1 MLKRMCGI
9 ATLLLLLAA
18 GTGAAQVRQ
27 ITGRVINQ
35 GTEQGLSEAT
45 IAVLGTQIV
54 AQAGNDGRFTLN
66 APDGPANLMVRA
78 IGYKRQQV
86 SVPAAQDTVSVA
98 LEPDVFKLEEIVITG
113 QATGVEKRNLANA
126 VATVDAG
133 ELTRAPTPT
142 LESALQGKIPGATIQ
157 ANSGAPGGGLQ
168 VNLRGVSTIIGDL
181 EPLYVVDGIAVSDV
195 AIPNGANAVTQAQ
208 AGGNPRNQDN
218 AVNRIADLNP
228 GDIERIEVLKGA
240 SAAAIYGSKAT
251 NGVVI
256 ITTKRGQVG
265 KPQFNITQ
273 RFGVSERANSLGS
286 RTFNTLDEALSVFT
300 DTALVTSM
308 YQQGRTFDFEDEIF
322 GHKPFSYETDASV
335 SGGTENT
342 RYYVSGLVKDDGGIA
357 TNTGYKKQSL
367 RSNIDQDLGG
377 GFQVQVNLD
386 GTHSLSKRGLSNND
400 NSGTSPFLVFPF
412 TPNFVDL
419 LPTARGDSLLPSDF
433 PTNPFER
440 SNPLQTYQFLTNDE
454 DVWRLLGTTTLRW
467 SALHSARSNLQFIGI
482 GGVDYFQQDN
492 NFVSPPEL
500 QYEPNDGQPGTVV
513 LSKSSNRNLNLALN
527 ATHTYLPGNPEH
539 GTQWTTSA
547 GIQFEERRLFATQVL
562 GRTLLTGQTSPQ
574 QAASQTVLSR
584 IEPVRDLGLFGQEEV
599 LLANRRLLLTAG
611 LRADRSSA
619 NGSPDKFFFYPKLA
633 ASYLFQKPFGGVDE
647 FKIRGAYGQTGNRAA
662 FGALFSPDTTGTIGG
677 SSGTFIGTRAGDP
690 NLKPERQKEFEGGF
704 DATLANGRAQLAFTV
719 YQKHITDLLLERTL
733 APSTGQ
739 TNQIFSSNS
748 TLRNR
753 GIEAA
758 LTLQPVQSKSVN
770 WVVRTTF
777 FANRSKITRLA
788 VPTFQTGGFALSL
801 GTFQI
806 EQDSSPTQ
814 IFGLVGVDANDNPVA
829 GKVGDASPDFQ
840 MSFSSDV
847 DVARFTL
854 GMLWDYKQG
863 GDIINLTQF
872 LYDAGQTS
880 KDFTDPG
887 GGADRIARFGEG
899 FTQPYVQSGTYVKLR
914 ELNLSY
920 NLPDRITSSIFGRSI
935 RTARLSLTGRNLL
948 RFTPYQGLDPEVSN
962 FGRQAIVR
970 NIDVAPFPPSRSFF
984 FSIDLGF

>member
-1 MLKRMCGI
+1 MTLRVWGMP
-9 ATLLLLLAA
+9 LLLSLLCVQVS
-18 GTGAAQVRQ
+18 AAQVRQ
-27 ITGRVINQ
+27 ISGRITNSQ
-35 GTEQGLSEAT
+35 TEQGVPDAT
-45 IAVLGTQIV
+45 VAVLGTQIV
-54 AQAGNDGRFTLN
+54 AQADNEGRFALN
-66 APDGPANLMVRA
+66 APDGSTNLMVRS
-78 IGYKRQQV
+78 IGYKRQQIT
-86 SVPAAQDTVSVA
+86 VPPGQGTVNVA

-113 QATGVEKRNLANA
+113 QVTGVEQRNLANA
-126 VATVDAG
+126 VSTVSAA
-133 ELTRAPTPT
+133 ELNRAPAPT
-142 LESALQGKIPGATIQ
+142 IESALQGKIAGATIQ

-181 EPLYVVDGIAVSDV
+181 EPLYVIDGVAASDV

-228 GDIERIEVLKGA
+228 EDIEKIEVLKGG

-251 NGVVI
+251 NGVVF

-265 KPQFNITQ
+265 KPQFNMTQ
-273 RFGVSERANSLGS
+273 RFGITERANRLGS
-286 RTFNTLDEALSVFT
+286 RTFPTLGDALAVFT
-300 DTALVTSM
+300 DTTLVTSL
-308 YQQGRTFDFEDEIF
+308 YQQGRTFDFENEIF
-322 GHKPFSYETDASV
+322 GHKPLSYETDASV

-342 RYYVSGLVKDDGGIA
+342 KYYVSALVKDDGGIA

-367 RSNIDQDLGG
+367 RSNLDQELGG
-377 GFQVQVNLD
+377 GFQMQVNVS
-386 GTHSLSKRGLSNND
+386 GTHSLSQRGLSNND

-419 LPTARGDSLLPSDF
+419 LPTGGSDSLPSDF
-433 PTNPFER
+433 PNNPFER
-440 SNPLQTYQFLTNDE
+440 SNPLQTFQFLKNDE
-454 DVWRLLGTTTLRW
+454 DVWRLLGTSTLRW
-467 SALHSARSNLQFIGI
+467 SALRSAKSQLQFIGT

-500 QYEPNDGQPGTVV
+500 QFEPNDGQPGTVV
-513 LSKSSNRNLNLALN
+513 LSKSSNRNLSLTLN
-527 ATHTYLPGNPEH
+527 ATHTFLPGDPEH

-547 GIQFEERRLFATQVL
+547 GVQAEERRLFATQIL

-584 IEPVRDLGLFGQEEV
+584 LEPVRDLGLFGQEEV
-599 LLANRRLLLTAG
+599 LLADRRLLLTAG

-619 NGSPDKFFFYPKLA
+619 NGNPDKYFFYPKAA
-633 ASYLFQKPFGGVDE
+633 ASYRFLRPFGGIDE
-647 FKIRGAYGQTGNRAA
+647 IKFRGAYGQTGNRAT
-662 FGALFSPDTTGTIGG
+662 FGALFSPDTSGTIGG
-677 SSGTFIGTRAGDP
+677 SSGTSIGTRAGDP

-704 DATLANGRAQLAFTV
+704 DATMANGRAQVNFTV
-719 YQKHITDLLLERTL
+719 YQKNIGDLLLERTL
-733 APSTGQ
+733 APSSGQ
-739 TNQIFSSNS
+739 ENQIFSSTS
-748 TLRNR
+748 SLRDR
-753 GIEAA
+753 GIEAT
-758 LTLQPVQSKSVN
+758 LTVQPVQSKNIN

-777 FANRSKITRLA
+777 FANKSKITELA
-788 VPTFQTGGFALSL
+788 VPTYQTGGFALSL

-806 EQDSSPTQ
+806 EKDSSPTQ
-814 IFGLVGVDANDNPVA
+814 IFGLVGVDGSGNPVA

-847 DVARFTL
+847 DLYRFTL

-863 GDIINLTQF
+863 GDIINLTEF
-872 LYDAGQTS
+872 LYDAGQNS
-880 KDFTDPG
+880 VDFTDPG
-887 GGADRIARFGEG
+887 GGAERIARFGQG

-920 NLPDRITSSIFGRSI
+920 NLPDGLTSSLFGRRI
-935 RTARLSLTGRNLL
+935 RNARLSLTGRNLL
-948 RFTPYQGLDPEVSN
+948 RFTPYRGLDPEVSN

-984 FSIDLGF
+984 LSIDLGF

>member
-1 MLKRMCGI
+1 MTLRVWGMP
-9 ATLLLLLAA
+9 LLLSLLCVQVS
-18 GTGAAQVRQ
+18 AAQVRQ
-27 ITGRVINQ
+27 ISGRITNSQ
-35 GTEQGLSEAT
+35 TEQGVPDAT
-45 IAVLGTQIV
+45 VAVLGTQIV
-54 AQAGNDGRFTLN
+54 AQADNEGRFALN
-66 APDGPANLMVRA
+66 APDGSTNLMVRS
-78 IGYKRQQV
+78 IGYKRQQIT
-86 SVPAAQDTVSVA
+86 VPPGQGTVNVA

-113 QATGVEKRNLANA
+113 QVTGVEQRNLANA
-126 VATVDAG
+126 VSTVSAA
-133 ELTRAPTPT
+133 ELNRAPAPT
-142 LESALQGKIPGATIQ
+142 IESALQGKIAGATIQ

-181 EPLYVVDGIAVSDV
+181 EPLYVIDGVAASDV

-228 GDIERIEVLKGA
+228 EDIEKIEVLKGG

-251 NGVVI
+251 NGVVF

-265 KPQFNITQ
+265 KPQFNMTQ
-273 RFGVSERANSLGS
+273 RFGITERANRLGS
-286 RTFNTLDEALSVFT
+286 RTFPTLGDALAVFT
-300 DTALVTSM
+300 DTTLVTSL
-308 YQQGRTFDFEDEIF
+308 YQQGRTFDFENEIF
-322 GHKPFSYETDASV
+322 GHKPLSYETDASV

-342 RYYVSGLVKDDGGIA
+342 KYYVSALVKDDGGIA

-367 RSNIDQDLGG
+367 RSNLDQELGG
-377 GFQVQVNLD
+377 GFQMQVNVS
-386 GTHSLSKRGLSNND
+386 GTHSLSQRGLSNND

-419 LPTARGDSLLPSDF
+419 LPTGGSDSLPSDF
-433 PTNPFER
+433 PNNPFER
-440 SNPLQTYQFLTNDE
+440 SNPLQTFQFLKNDE
-454 DVWRLLGTTTLRW
+454 DVWRLLGTSTLRW
-467 SALHSARSNLQFIGI
+467 SALRSAKSQLQFIGT

-500 QYEPNDGQPGTVV
+500 QFEPNDGQPGTVV
-513 LSKSSNRNLNLALN
+513 LSKSSNRNLSLTLN
-527 ATHTYLPGNPEH
+527 ATHTFLPGDPEH

-547 GIQFEERRLFATQVL
+547 GVQAEERRLFATQIL

-584 IEPVRDLGLFGQEEV
+584 LEPVRDLGLFGQEEV
-599 LLANRRLLLTAG
+599 LLADRRLLLTAG

-619 NGSPDKFFFYPKLA
+619 NGNPDKYFFYPKAA
-633 ASYLFQKPFGGVDE
+633 ASYRFLRPFGGIDE
-647 FKIRGAYGQTGNRAA
+647 IKFRAAYGQTGNRAT
-662 FGALFSPDTTGTIGG
+662 FGALFSPDTSGTIGG
-677 SSGTFIGTRAGDP
+677 SSGTSIGTRAGDP

-704 DATLANGRAQLAFTV
+704 DATMANGRAQVNFTV
-719 YQKHITDLLLERTL
+719 YQKNIGDLLLERTL
-733 APSTGQ
+733 APSSGQ
-739 TNQIFSSNS
+739 ENQIFSSNS
-748 TLRNR
+748 SLRDR
-753 GIEAA
+753 GIEAT
-758 LTLQPVQSKSVN
+758 LTVQPVQSKNIN

-777 FANRSKITRLA
+777 FANKSKITELA

-806 EQDSSPTQ
+806 EKDSSPTQ
-814 IFGLVGVDANDNPVA
+814 IFGLVGVDGSGNPVA

-847 DVARFTL
+847 DLYRFTL

-863 GDIINLTQF
+863 GDIINLTEF
-872 LYDAGQTS
+872 LYDAGQNS
-880 KDFTDPG
+880 VDFTDPG
-887 GGADRIARFGEG
+887 GGAERIARFGQG

-920 NLPDRITSSIFGRSI
+920 NLPDGLTSSLFGRRI
-935 RTARLSLTGRNLL
+935 RNARLSLTGRNLL
-948 RFTPYQGLDPEVSN
+948 RFTPYRGLDPEVSN

-984 FSIDLGF
+984 LSIDLGF